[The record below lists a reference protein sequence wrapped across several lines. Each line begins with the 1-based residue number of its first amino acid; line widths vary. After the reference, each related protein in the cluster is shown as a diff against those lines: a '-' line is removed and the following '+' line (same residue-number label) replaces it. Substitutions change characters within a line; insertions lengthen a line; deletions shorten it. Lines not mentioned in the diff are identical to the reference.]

1 MVTQSPPKSKDSK
14 PSSVKSF
21 ETLTQKPY
29 PNSPMTIITLSL
41 PSTNP
46 SSFFFHS
53 SPKPFK
59 FNPKSSSSQLS
70 PTNTT
75 SSLPKTSKVII
86 IGAGLAG
93 LAAATHL
100 NSQNIPFL
108 LLESS
113 NAVGGRVR
121 TDIVDGFLLDRG
133 FQIFITAY
141 PEAQKL
147 LNYQSLNLQKFYS
160 GAKIYYNGQFH
171 TVADPLRHF
180 LDSAK
185 SLTNP
190 IGSIFDK
197 LLIGTTRIGVLTKS
211 DEQILTAEEVPTI
224 DLLKKLGFSDSIIR
238 RFFRPFFGGIFF
250 DPDLETTSRLF
261 DFIFK
266 CLALGENTLPA
277 NGISAIPEQLAAN
290 LPSDSIL
297 LNTKAVSI
305 DFSGSDSPRVKLQN
319 GDVLNSELGVIVAVE
334 EPALIKLLPGKINP
348 VVKKPVRSTVCLY
361 FTANPDQIPVQ
372 DPVLFLNGSGK
383 GIVNNMFFVTNVA
396 PSYSPQNKALISV
409 SLIGLFKEESE
420 DELVSKVI
428 QELSDW
434 FGDKMVKKWKHLRTY
449 RIEYA
454 QPNQCPPSN
463 LKKNP
468 RIEPGLYL
476 CGDYLTSATFD
487 GALVSGRRAAESLL
501 LDRAFIANAN
511 S

>member
-1 MVTQSPPKSKDSK
+1 
-14 PSSVKSF
+14 
-21 ETLTQKPY
+21 
-29 PNSPMTIITLSL
+29 MTIITLSL

-305 DFSGSDSPRVKLQN
+305 DFGNSNSPRVTLQN
-319 GDVLNSELGVIVAVE
+319 GEILNSELGVIVAVE

-348 VVKKPVRSTVCLY
+348 
-361 FTANPDQIPVQ
+361 
-372 DPVLFLNGSGK
+372 
-383 GIVNNMFFVTNVA
+383 
-396 PSYSPQNKALISV
+396 
-409 SLIGLFKEESE
+409 EESE

>member
-1 MVTQSPPKSKDSK
+1 
-14 PSSVKSF
+14 
-21 ETLTQKPY
+21 
-29 PNSPMTIITLSL
+29 MTIITLSI

-46 SSFFFHS
+46 SFFSS
-53 SPKPFK
+53 SPKSFK
-59 FNPKSSSSQLS
+59 FNPKSSSQLS
-70 PTNTT
+70 PSPT
-75 SSLPKTSKVII
+75 SLPKTDKVII

-100 NSQNIPFL
+100 NSRNIPFL

-113 NAVGGRVR
+113 DAVGGRVR
-121 TDIVDGFLLDRG
+121 TDIVDGFRLDRG

-147 LNYQSLNLQKFYS
+147 LNYPSLNLQKFYS
-160 GAKIYYNGQFH
+160 GAKIFYDGEFH
-171 TVADPLRHF
+171 TVADPLRQF
-180 LDSAK
+180 FDSAK

-211 DEQILTAEEVPTI
+211 DEQILTSEEFRTI
-224 DLLKKLGFSDSIIR
+224 DLLKQLGFSESIIT

-250 DPDLETTSRLF
+250 DLELETTSRLF

-277 NGISAIPEQLAAN
+277 NGISAIPEQLAAR

-297 LNTKAVSI
+297 LNTEAVSI
-305 DFSGSDSPRVKLQN
+305 DFGNSESPRVRLKN
-319 GDVLNSELGVIVAVE
+319 GDVLNSGLGVILAVE
-334 EPALIKLLPGKINP
+334 EPALVKLLAGRQIRAI
-348 VVKKPVRSTVCLY
+348 KKPVRSTLCLY
-361 FTANPDQIPVQ
+361 FTAEPDDIPVR
-372 DPVLFLNGSGK
+372 DPVLFLNGSGR

-396 PSYSPQNKALISV
+396 PSYGPPNKALVSV
-409 SLIGLFKEESE
+409 SLIGLFKDEPD
-420 DELVSKVI
+420 DELVDKVV
-428 QELSDW
+428 QELSGW
-434 FGDKMVKKWKHLRTY
+434 FGDRMVKEWKHLRTY

-454 QPNQCPPSN
+454 QPNQCPPTN

-468 RIEPGLYL
+468 NVEPGLYL
-476 CGDYLTSATFD
+476 CGDYFTSATFD

-501 LDRAFIANAN
+501 KDRGFVG
-511 S
+511 